1 MSTQVTDQQATN
13 TSTLHNINNNPIL
26 LGVLL
31 LLMNIGSKYIMLDLP
46 DSIDI
51 LFKSVFSRALVVFAI
66 LFISTRDIVVSTLI
80 TLMFYLIMKYL
91 INPKSKSCILPNKNQ
106 YLNIFENKEIPKEV
120 YEKARKVVEIFEKQQ
135 IKSVKMN
142 QNLS

>member
-1 MSTQVTDQQATN
+1 
-13 TSTLHNINNNPIL
+13 
-26 LGVLL
+26 
-31 LLMNIGSKYIMLDLP
+31 MLDLP